1 MGIFEPIWKTNEW
14 KKKDKAV
21 SAVFRMHNANK
32 LNKVILTAPLLEV
45 RCAAV
50 GQLKGVSQKLLRLD
64 KKTCLST
71 LLSINP
77 DEIRK
82 ADYNWYIYELL
93 KKLSDD
99 EKYEVSKNATS
110 CYVSH
115 LAVEC
120 FGFNSDYLLRIINDE
135 VVSIATKKCAIER
148 ISDEKILNDIAVNDR
163 IIKEIRHI
171 ASQKLETIKE
181 SDRIHKELEQLKAK
195 REACGRGGH
204 KKKLIKYIPHGNG
217 GKDAVYVCEK
227 CGEEIIEPYEWSS
240 ADSI

>member
-1 MGIFEPIWKTNEW
+1 M
-14 KKKDKAV
+14 
-21 SAVFRMHNANK
+21 
-32 LNKVILTAPLLEV
+32 EV

-64 KKTCLST
+64 KKTCLNT

>member
-1 MGIFEPIWKTNEW
+1 M
-14 KKKDKAV
+14 
-21 SAVFRMHNANK
+21 
-32 LNKVILTAPLLEV
+32 EV

-64 KKTCLST
+64 KKTCLNT

-181 SDRIHKELEQLKAK
+181 SDRIHKKLEQLKAK